1 MNSTFSNLQIA
12 TPDLANAERMMLDLA
27 PKVQD
32 IVQRFREGT
41 PTPEK
46 ALAFETELA
55 ACCRD
60 SCQMLVEA
68 EYNAIE
74 PATITDCPVRMRLAG
89 EEYKRRPKSPN
100 DIGTLFGRI
109 RLERYRYEALEP
121 GERSIFPLEMH
132 LGIEAGLATPALA
145 ERIGLQCVDH
155 TQQQVLD
162 WLERDHGVKWSTA
175 SLRKL
180 SASLSEGLA
189 LFRQPA
195 QEKKILELL
204 KKADQSTGPHHPVL
218 VVGRDGI
225 MTPMRHG
232 AYREAS
238 TATVYVMDRCG
249 KRLGTVY
256 LGQMPESGQGTL
268 SHQLTSL
275 LTAVL
280 AKWDGGPLRYV
291 YVTDAGHHPQEY
303 YETVLKKM
311 EDPRRPGR
319 LLEWQWIV
327 DFWHACCYL
336 TKLREGLFE
345 DSPAGWKWFKRMRH
359 WLRHRKHGIIDVL
372 RSATQHWNL
381 SKKLNPAREKLFW
394 DGYDYLRKYAPR
406 MAYSRYRRQ
415 GKPIGSGVTEAAC
428 KTVFTQ
434 RVKQSGM
441 SWKVEGGQVIINLRV
456 LKLSGVWQDAMQSY
470 QRSRPLPQ
478 SNQPGSHICSTPQ
491 KLQKAA

>member
-12 TPDLANAERMMLDLA
+12 TPDSANAERMMLELA
-27 PKVQD
+27 PKIQD
-32 IVQRFREGT
+32 IIQRFRERT

-46 ALAFETELA
+46 AVAFEIELET
-55 ACCRD
+55 CCRE
-60 SCQMLVEA
+60 SCRMLVEA

-74 PATITDCPVRMRLAG
+74 PAAIKDCPVRMRLAG

-100 DIGTLFGRI
+100 EIGTLFGRI
-109 RLERYRYEALEP
+109 RLERYRYEAVEP

-145 ERIGLQCVDH
+145 ERIGLQCADH

-162 WLERDHGVKWSTA
+162 WLERHHGIRWSTA

-189 LFRQPA
+189 MFRQPA

-204 KKADQSTGPHHPVL
+204 RKADKSTGPHHPVL

-238 TATVYVMDRCG
+238 TATVYVMDRRG

-275 LTAVL
+275 LTGVL
-280 AKWDGGPLRYV
+280 TKWDGCLLRYV

-311 EDPRRPGR
+311 EDPKRPGR

-336 TKLREGLFE
+336 TKLREGLFD

-381 SKKLNPAREKLFW
+381 AKKLNAAREKLFW

-478 SNQPGSHICSTPQ
+478 SNQPRSHICSTPQ
-491 KLQKAA
+491 KLKKAA